1 MSILITTSRRPT
13 RGIRALARDLARSIP
28 HAIRVNRGKMS
39 LEGVAERALEAEAGR
54 VILLERWK
62 GGPGMVRLFRVG
74 PGGLTGVF
82 PVLRLAGVRPQREFK
97 ARTRPTRPLVVTIP
111 PEASPETRR
120 IAEALA
126 DFLGVSASTVGE
138 AAPGRSTSLHVSPD
152 PSHRGRITFLLLPE
166 AVEVGPRLTL
176 SHVAWEA
183 RG

>member
-1 MSILITTSRRPT
+1 M
-13 RGIRALARDLARSIP
+13 RALARDLARSIP

-62 GGPGMVRLFRVG
+62 GGPGRVRLFRVG
-74 PGGLTGVF
+74 SGGLALVP
-82 PVLRLAGVRPQREFK
+82 PVLRLAGVRLQREFE
-97 ARTRPTRPLVVTIP
+97 ARTRPTRSLVVTVP
-111 PEASPETRR
+111 SEAPPETRR

-126 DFLGVSASTVGE
+126 DFLGVSASTMGE
-138 AAPGRSTSLHVSPD
+138 AAPERSVSMHVSPD
-152 PSHRGRITFLLLPE
+152 PSHRARITFLLLPE

-176 SHVAWEA
+176 SHVDWEA